1 MTDAWLYQRL
11 VADRRRLLEPSLRA
25 RAALALAEDFIE
37 ARVRTVAVMRI
48 DDSDEKVAAEEAK
61 LVQRRSTFVSLMRV
75 VERLASDLYVVGYR
89 RGPVVSV
96 DDDRIIAIRRFCKI
110 AAVDER
116 ALDDATWALVQ
127 SHRRGLQA
135 SAAYMATL
143 PSSVPR
149 LEPKPKPS
157 TRSRKR
163 HPNYDGSALQQVVS
177 LLPAGDLHEAEQLE
191 LERRLLGDL
200 DEHLRADTPVADARA
215 RSAEDS
221 PTRRAALL
229 RAATEVYDARSAAQR
244 SAVKA
249 KSKALASHPARRDRV
264 AYSARNTDLDAEL
277 IQPIREE
284 LEVVGELV
292 IRYAVRLDPSR
303 NWPPGNTKL
312 DRALALG
319 RALVVEDL
327 ELETARA
334 ALGYASMGDRAR

>member
-116 ALDDATWALVQ
+116 AVDDATWALVQ
-127 SHRRGLQA
+127 SQRRGLEA
-135 SAAYMATL
+135 CATYMATL
-143 PSSVPR
+143 PVSVPR
-149 LEPKPKPS
+149 VEPRPS
-157 TRSRKR
+157 PRSRKR
-163 HPNYDGSALQQVVS
+163 HPNYDGSALLQVVS
-177 LLPAGDLHEAEQLE
+177 LLPDGDLYGAEQLE

-200 DEHLRADTPVADARA
+200 DEHLRAEAPIDDGRA
-215 RSAEDS
+215 GTVRDS

-229 RAATEVYDARSAAQR
+229 RAATEVYDAQSAAQR
-244 SAVKA
+244 AAVKA
-249 KSKALASHPARRDRV
+249 KSKALASHPSGRARV
-264 AYSARNTDLDAEL
+264 AYSARSTDLDAEL
-277 IQPIREE
+277 IQPIREV
-284 LEVVGELV
+284 LEEVRELV
-292 IRYAVRLDPSR
+292 IRYAARVAPSSS
-303 NWPPGNTKL
+303 WPLGNTQL

-319 RALVVEDL
+319 RALVVEDV
-327 ELETARA
+327 ELATARA
-334 ALGYASMGDRAR
+334 ALGYASMGVRAR

>member
-25 RAALALAEDFIE
+25 RAALTLAEDFIE

-89 RGPVVSV
+89 RGSVVSV

-116 ALDDATWALVQ
+116 AVDDATWALVQ
-127 SHRRGLQA
+127 SQRRGLEA
-135 SAAYMATL
+135 CAAFMSTL
-143 PSSVPR
+143 PASVPR
-149 LEPKPKPS
+149 YERPEPSS
-157 TRSRKR
+157 TRPRGRGPVYDDTGLRRLVSR
-163 HPNYDGSALQQVVS
+163 
-177 LLPAGDLHEAEQLE
+177 LLEHEPQGDELLE
-191 LERRLLGDL
+191 LE
-200 DEHLRADTPVADARA
+200 DEHLGYLGEGPTDDATDT
-215 RSAEDS
+215 RSLAVEDS

-229 RAATEVYDARSAAQR
+229 RAVTEIYDARSAAQR
-244 SAVKA
+244 AAVKA
-249 KSKALASHPARRDRV
+249 KSKALATHPAGGDRV

-277 IQPIREE
+277 LQPIRED
-284 LEVVGELV
+284 LEDVGELV
-292 IRYAVRLDPSR
+292 LRYAVRLDPSR
-303 NWPPGNTKL
+303 NWPDGNTKL

-319 RALVVEDL
+319 RTVQVGDL
-327 ELETARA
+327 ELATARA
-334 ALGYASMGDRAR
+334 SLGYASMGARGR